1 MKTNCLFLFVL
12 FSAASLFGN
21 TAEKELI
28 RLMERV
34 HTTTARVRAGNAPEA
49 PVLDG
54 VMSAGEWDNA
64 TVLSGFST
72 TGNKGQLL
80 GAKPGKVFI
89 QRTNDHL
96 YIAVK
101 TITRNDSPGGGL
113 SNNATK
119 KDSISIAND
128 DSVELTFQ
136 NPQKPD
142 ELKHL
147 LFNPGGYCLDILRTI
162 STRNQ
167 DPAWDMKG
175 LKIASKVETFYWVLE
190 IAVPLKEIV
199 GTGGKFRFN
208 VARNWCDTGSFS
220 TLNKVAKYFQPKEMI
235 EVTLDQKNVIV
246 RQDEIGNFDDG
257 NFDAAVTLDN
267 HYGKDVIFAL
277 MLHEYTFKKIDG
289 KVKRFHKVHGL
300 KHAIVKPGEH
310 KKLVFSHNDD
320 SKKMLWF
327 STAVLDVK
335 TKQLIFS
342 RLIQGRKSL
351 FVGRRPVYASGE
363 FKDGSFTVYDYP
375 GYGHAAFFL
384 KFKKNPSS
392 QIIMTAPDGRKTAF
406 ALTKKSSS
414 FYCRAAV
421 PSAAGVYSFAL
432 PDDRKICEI
441 NRKHFEFLN
450 NNIGK
455 EKVILPPFTPI
466 ESKNNTVSMI
476 FRSHK
481 LNAFGLWDSV
491 VSKGSELLAGPMY
504 FELVSK
510 GKKTTWKHNA
520 VKTSVHNQGH
530 DAAYTSSAVN
540 STGIRLGVRGYA
552 EYDGFFKNTYTL
564 ENPQK
569 CAIDRLTLC
578 IPLKDELAPLY
589 HVISNSIRSNPAGY
603 LPKGQGELWNGTQ
616 LVRQL
621 HFGQPVMHKQFVPMV
636 WLGGVEKGICYFM
649 DSSFGCKLSNTKPQV
664 RILRRGKTLVL
675 EADIINETSTSL
687 KHVFEFGLQATP
699 IKPVQKELLPYTR
712 DGRGWKNGL
721 PNLGDFYQIRG
732 GIPSQWATM
741 PLGNDYSL
749 YKKVIDI
756 IKGKPDSNIRNDV
769 DAYYKKHLA
778 ELEVGF
784 NQEYPGRVKQII
796 KSALDTGSLSDKRRG
811 VSRPIMYTDPRLM
824 HRYEEAAK
832 YFKSEWWN
840 PARISYIA
848 AWRVTLVPSLQDY
861 LVYQHRKLLQL
872 GLRGINLDDAFLMPD
887 DNVETVAR
895 VDEFGVLHSDIGIL
909 QLRSYIKRLATMMH
923 TEFKLYPRY
932 VEAHMTNALVIPAFA
947 FLDGQLGLEQHYGEK
962 PRTECYGEGE
972 ILATYTGRQI
982 GAKPLSLPGLVR
994 QTMPLAQ
1001 WKKVFPKLTRSNIAL
1016 TVPFGITSRTSIR
1029 TKYEHFDV
1037 NTYHKFYQDL
1047 AKFGITD
1054 KNCKFIP
1061 CFENREITVPNK
1073 NIHIGYYQ
1081 KSGEILACV
1090 ANAGKKV
1097 LRISLDKKFKNLI
1110 NWETGKPMNNSFTLD
1125 PGDFRLI
1132 YIKK

>member
-1 MKTNCLFLFVL
+1 MKTNGIFLFAL
-12 FSAASLFGN
+12 FAAVTLSGSV
-21 TAEKELI
+21 TDRELT
-28 RLMERV
+28 RKMEQV
-34 HTTTARVRAGNAPEA
+34 HTSTARLHLGVAPA
-49 PVLDG
+49 VPVLDG
-54 VMSAGEWDNA
+54 VLAPDEWKHA
-64 TVLSGFST
+64 AVLNGFST
-72 TGNKGQLL
+72 SGSKGQVI
-80 GAKPGKVFI
+80 GGKPGKVFV
-89 QRTNDHL
+89 QRTKDHL
-96 YIAVK
+96 YLAIK
-101 TITRNDSPGGGL
+101 TVTLNDSPGGGL
-113 SNNATK
+113 RNNATQ
-119 KDSISIAND
+119 ND
-128 DSVELTFQ
+128 DVKLLNDDTVELTFF

-142 ELKHL
+142 EISHL
-147 LFNPGGYCLDILRTI
+147 IFNPGGACLDICRTL
-162 STRNQ
+162 STKNQ
-167 DPAWDMKG
+167 NSTWDLKG
-175 LKIASKVETFYWVLE
+175 LKAASKVESFYWVLE
-190 IAVPLKEIV
+190 VAVPLKEIS
-199 GTGGKFRFN
+199 GTNGKFRFN
-208 VARNWCDTGSFS
+208 VARNWCDTGTFS
-220 TLNKVAKYFQPKEMI
+220 TLNKVNKYFLPRDMI
-235 EVTLDQKNVIV
+235 EVIPEAKSFVV
-246 RQDEIGNFDDG
+246 RQEEIGNFDDG
-257 NFDAAVTLDN
+257 NFDAAATLDN

-277 MLHEYTFKKIDG
+277 MLHEYTFKKING
-289 KVKRFHKVHGL
+289 KVKRFHKVHAL
-300 KHAIVKPGEH
+300 KSAVVKAG
-310 KKLVFSHNDD
+310 KSSKLQFSHNDD
-320 SKKMLWF
+320 SKKLLWVA
-327 STAVLDVK
+327 TAVLTAD
-335 TKQLIFS
+335 TRQLLYS
-342 RLIQGRKSL
+342 RLLQGRKSL
-351 FVGRRPVYASGE
+351 FTGRRPVYAAGE
-363 FKDGSFTVYDYP
+363 FKGGSFTVYDYP
-375 GYGHAAFFL
+375 GYGYASFFF
-384 KFKKNPSS
+384 KFKKNPFSN
-392 QIIMTAPDGRKTAF
+392 IIMTSPDGRKTSF
-406 ALTKKSSS
+406 TLTKKSGS
-414 FYCRAAV
+414 FYCRAAI
-421 PSAAGVYSFAL
+421 PSTAGVYTFTL
-432 PDDRKICEI
+432 PDGRKICQI
-441 NRKHFEFLN
+441 VRKNFEFLN
-450 NNIGK
+450 NNYGK
-455 EKVILPPFTPI
+455 EKVVIPPFTPI
-466 ESKNNTVSMI
+466 NNKQNTLSMI
-476 FRSHK
+476 FRTHK
-481 LNAFGLWDSV
+481 INAFGLWDSV
-491 VSKGSELLAGPMY
+491 TSKGTELLNSPMY
-504 FELVSK
+504 FELVSR
-510 GKKTTWKHNA
+510 GGKTTWKHSG
-520 VKTSVHNQGH
+520 VKIAVHNQGH
-530 DAAYTSSAVN
+530 DAAYSSSAVN
-540 STGIRLGVRGYA
+540 STGIRLNVRGYA
-552 EYDGFFKNTYTL
+552 EYDGFFRNSYTL

-569 CAIDRLTLC
+569 CAIDRLTLI
-578 IPLKDELAPLY
+578 IPLKDEHAPLY
-589 HVISNSIRSNPAGY
+589 HVVSNTIRTNPAGY

-616 LVRQL
+616 LIRQL
-621 HFGQPVMHKQFVPMV
+621 HFGQQVMHSQFVPLV
-636 WLGGVEKGICYFM
+636 WLGGIEKGVCYFM
-649 DSSFGCKLSNTKPQV
+649 DNSFGCKLSNTRPQV
-664 RILRRGKTLVL
+664 RISRRGDTLVL

-1029 TKYEHFDV
+1029 AKYEHFDV

-1073 NIHIGYYQ
+1073 NIRIGYYQ

-1132 YIKK
+1132 HIKK

>member
-1 MKTNCLFLFVL
+1 MKTSGIFLFAL
-12 FSAASLFGN
+12 FSAVTLLGN
-21 TAEKELI
+21 TPEKDPVLF
-28 RLMERV
+28 MKRV
-34 HTTTARVRAGNAPEA
+34 HSTTARIRADIAPQA

-54 VMSAGEWDNA
+54 VMSPGEWDHA
-64 TVLSGFST
+64 TLLNGFST
-72 TGNKGQLL
+72 TGSKGQLL
-80 GAKPGKVFI
+80 GAKQGNVFVL
-89 QRTNDHL
+89 RTKDYL

-101 TITRNDSPGGGL
+101 TVTRNDSPGGGL
-113 SNNATK
+113 SNNVKQA
-119 KDSISIAND
+119 DSYNIAND
-128 DSVELTFQ
+128 DSVELTFF

-162 STRNQ
+162 STKNQ
-167 DPAWDMKG
+167 DPAWNMKG

-190 IAVPLKEIV
+190 IAVPLKEIT

-208 VARNWCDTGSFS
+208 VARNWCDTGNFS
-220 TLNKVAKYFQPKEMI
+220 TLNRMEKYFQPKEMI
-235 EVTLDQKNVIV
+235 EVTLSKQSVIV
-246 RQDEIGNFDDG
+246 RQEEIGNFDDG
-257 NFDAAVTLDN
+257 NFDAAATVVN
-267 HYGKDVIFAL
+267 RYGKDVFFAL
-277 MLHEYTFKKIDG
+277 MLHEYTYPKING
-289 KVKRFHKVHGL
+289 KYQKQHKVHVL
-300 KHAIVKPGEH
+300 KSVTVKPGESR
-310 KKLVFSHNDD
+310 KLNISHTDD
-320 SKKMLWF
+320 SQKRLWF
-327 STAVLDVK
+327 STAVLDAK
-335 TKQLIFS
+335 TGQLLFS
-342 RLIQGRKSL
+342 RLIVGRKSL

-384 KFKKNPSS
+384 KFKKNPSA

-406 ALTKKSSS
+406 ALTKKSGS

-421 PSAAGVYSFAL
+421 PAAAGVYSFAL
-432 PDDRKICEI
+432 PDGRKICEI
-441 NRKHFEFLN
+441 KRKHFEFLN

-466 ESKNNTVSMI
+466 ESKKNTVSMI

-491 VSKGSELLAGPMY
+491 VSKGSELLDSPMY

-540 STGIRLGVRGYA
+540 STGIRLGVKGYA

-589 HVISNSIRSNPAGY
+589 HIIANGIRSNPAGY
-603 LPKGQGELWNGTQ
+603 LPAGQGELWNGTK
-616 LVRQL
+616 LTRQL
-621 HFGQPVMHKQFVPMV
+621 HFGQPVMHKQFVPLV

-649 DSSFGCKLSNTKPQV
+649 DSSFGCKLSNSKPQV

-749 YKKVIDI
+749 YKKIIDI
-756 IKGKPDSNIRNDV
+756 IKGKPNSNIRNEV

-778 ELEVGF
+778 ELEEGF
-784 NQEYPGRVKQII
+784 NQEYPGRVKHII

-811 VSRPIMYTDPRLM
+811 ASRPIMYTDPRLM

-861 LVYQHRKLLQL
+861 LVYQNRKLLQL

-887 DNVETVAR
+887 DNTETVAR

-972 ILATYTGRQI
+972 MLATYTGRQI

-994 QTMPLAQ
+994 QTTPLAQ
-1001 WKKVFPKLTRSNIAL
+1001 WKKIFPKLTRSNIAL
-1016 TVPFGITSRTSIR
+1016 TVPFGVTSRTSIR
-1029 TKYEHFDV
+1029 VKYEHFDV
-1037 NTYHKFYQDL
+1037 PTYHKFYCDL
-1047 AKFGITD
+1047 AAFGITEKD
-1054 KNCKFIP
+1054 CDFIP
-1061 CFENREITVPNK
+1061 CFENTKITVPDK
-1073 NIHIGYYQ
+1073 NIRIGYYQ
-1081 KSGEILACV
+1081 RPGALLACV
-1090 ANAGKKV
+1090 ANAGKTPKKV
-1097 LRISLDKKFKNLI
+1097 TLPVKKQLI
-1110 NWETGKPMNNSFTLD
+1110 DWESRKTMTNSFTLA
-1125 PGDFRLI
+1125 PGDFRLV
-1132 YIKK
+1132 YIK